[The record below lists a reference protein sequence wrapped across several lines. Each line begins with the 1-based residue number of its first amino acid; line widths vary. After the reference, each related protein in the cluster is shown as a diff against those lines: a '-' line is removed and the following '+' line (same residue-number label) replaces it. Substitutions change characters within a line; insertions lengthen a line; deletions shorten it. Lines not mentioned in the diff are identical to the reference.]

1 MSKPINVYSIPE
13 LRQTLDEALPATF
26 ARLKYKQSFQL
37 IDAKLVLGYSMAAI
51 AAGSFLLD
59 KKFKYSEVVGYQKAL
74 LVIYG
79 GLSVLYWYF
88 TKYIEKSTVY
98 EGRNPAGEKI
108 SVKTRFEN
116 KQPIYLVDF
125 RLDDKTEVSVGLP
138 ATEVFNEAGYLQNE
152 LLFQWLERQLKVL
165 SSKKSQ

>member
-59 KKFKYSEVVGYQKAL
+59 KKFKYSEVVGCKRR
-74 LVIYG
+74 
-79 GLSVLYWYF
+79 YWSF
-88 TKYIEKSTVY
+88 T
-98 EGRNPAGEKI
+98 
-108 SVKTRFEN
+108 
-116 KQPIYLVDF
+116 
-125 RLDDKTEVSVGLP
+125 VGYRCCTGTSP
-138 ATEVFNEAGYLQNE
+138 NT
-152 LLFQWLERQLKVL
+152 
-165 SSKKSQ
+165 

>member
-59 KKFKYSEVVGYQKAL
+59 KKFKYSQVVGYQKAL

-98 EGRNPAGEKI
+98 EGRSPAGEKV
-108 SVKTRFEN
+108 SVKTRFE
-116 KQPIYLVDF
+116 KKEPIYLVDF